1 MGSKLHSKKSVL
13 AIVMILCF
21 MMLCF
26 TLVACNT
33 DRTPDGGQPDSG
45 ITGGG
50 SQSDDDSG
58 DVTFKPVPDG
68 NQGGNEGN
76 DGKPSQDDEDDQTVT
91 TPPAEVSDILLNPN
105 TAELK
110 ESDGIEILGATQL
123 RVNVNK
129 VSVKA
134 GDVLV
139 VDNSETGI
147 KEAFKVVSVGNAVD
161 GLALVQVE
169 KPQIEEVYEK
179 FVYEGNA
186 ELSSDSDIEF
196 LFNDDAA
203 AASAIATAAASI
215 FNVAPEVGGDI
226 SRNDDGSITLVL
238 TVTLPNVVKIGSET
252 TNLILTITDTVT
264 AESATD
270 INFQGIK
277 KEYDL
282 DLLVKNAISCNV
294 KIESG
299 YSYSQ
304 VTNVNEIIAKLE
316 ALSENTSSD
325 EEGIVIPAFI
335 WTLPIANGA
344 ASISYGANVVLRFDF
359 AGAFNLDADADLN
372 YNLKM
377 SYNQNDGF
385 SSDSSVTD
393 DSGFK
398 SVSLSLDGSVKVK
411 VGLEQ
416 NLTFDILAGVLSAGV
431 SAELGLYNNLYGSV
445 VTNNLLVDDNVS
457 AGWYLEGGFYYDVDL
472 ALAVNI
478 GVVNTGK
485 DIGIV
490 DGAIELYNAGE
501 RYLLSDITVAES
513 YKLGAYV
520 NPVTDITLVKYD
532 LITRSYSY
540 ETVKAEAV
548 SAAEG
553 CGILFEDGEIVIDE
567 AFRNTEFSAVVG
579 LVYGEFEKETTLL
592 FSGNFIA
599 QNASADYVKVDL
611 SGVQFVL
618 RGNDVTAD
626 SRITATLD
634 DGTVLASDYTYYM
647 NMGTVS
653 ISARA
658 LCTLDNGTY
667 DVTLSD
673 GDNSVTVQVNV
684 SGYVYADDFRFSDG
698 SYDIFTKDQILD
710 IFNNRGNSEGMVY
723 VLSDDID
730 LGGAVIAPLAEF
742 KGTLIGNGHTLS
754 GYVVNSFNG
763 KAAALIANNYGSI
776 SDVTFDGDVN
786 VTFNGKLTAT
796 YYIAGVIALN
806 SGALD
811 NVAFTGSVV
820 MREQG
825 GNAGVDIY
833 VGGVVSNEVAEGCDS
848 TAASLDLDVKYD
860 SRIVNV
866 YYDGTIADTVTDCSA
881 GVGVSIKFEAYN

>member
-33 DRTPDGGQPDSG
+33 DRTSGGGQPDNG

-139 VDNSETGI
+139 VDNSATGI

-270 INFQGIK
+270 INFQGLK

-325 EEGIVIPAFI
+325 EEGIVVPAFV

-416 NLTFDILAGVLSAGV
+416 NLTFDIWSGYMATPSYFLNGDDTQTNVTHRGWTDTYWSDMYDAIMIDQLKVKEKCEEAGMETYAHFDAINTGASAVELV
-431 SAELGLYNNLYGSV
+431 SAWGNAQTISSLVVALLMPILGSLADFAGNKIKFFLGFFLTGLVLCLAQANPMGAMPFLV
-445 VTNNLLVDDNVS
+445 VYVLCTIGLNSSMTFYDAMLPDVTTDERMDNVS
-457 AGWYLEGGFYYDVDL
+457 
-472 ALAVNI
+472 
-478 GVVNTGK
+478 
-485 DIGIV
+485 
-490 DGAIELYNAGE
+490 
-501 RYLLSDITVAES
+501 S
-513 YKLGAYV
+513 LG
-520 NPVTDITLVKYD
+520 
-532 LITRSYSY
+532 
-540 ETVKAEAV
+540 
-548 SAAEG
+548 
-553 CGILFEDGEIVIDE
+553 
-567 AFRNTEFSAVVG
+567 
-579 LVYGEFEKETTLL
+579 
-592 FSGNFIA
+592 
-599 QNASADYVKVDL
+599 
-611 SGVQFVL
+611 
-618 RGNDVTAD
+618 
-626 SRITATLD
+626 
-634 DGTVLASDYTYYM
+634 
-647 NMGTVS
+647 
-653 ISARA
+653 
-658 LCTLDNGTY
+658 
-667 DVTLSD
+667 
-673 GDNSVTVQVNV
+673 
-684 SGYVYADDFRFSDG
+684 YAWG
-698 SYDIFTKDQILD
+698 
-710 IFNNRGNSEGMVY
+710 
-723 VLSDDID
+723 
-730 LGGAVIAPLAEF
+730 
-742 KGTLIGNGHTLS
+742 
-754 GYVVNSFNG
+754 
-763 KAAALIANNYGSI
+763 
-776 SDVTFDGDVN
+776 
-786 VTFNGKLTAT
+786 
-796 YYIAGVIALN
+796 
-806 SGALD
+806 
-811 NVAFTGSVV
+811 
-820 MREQG
+820 
-825 GNAGVDIY
+825 
-833 VGGVVSNEVAEGCDS
+833 
-848 TAASLDLDVKYD
+848 
-860 SRIVNV
+860 
-866 YYDGTIADTVTDCSA
+866 
-881 GVGVSIKFEAYN
+881 